1 MTIITVTLNDLSK
14 DLGESPQNKI
24 ITIIKNNLI
33 VNYQYKDLSKD
44 LGESPQNK
52 CGRGTL
58 SGHVLET
65 VA

>member
-1 MTIITVTLNDLSK
+1 MTIITVTPNDLSK

-24 ITIIKNNLI
+24 ITIVKNNLI
-33 VNYQYKDLSKD
+33 VNYKDLSKD
-44 LGESPQNK
+44 LGEPPQNK